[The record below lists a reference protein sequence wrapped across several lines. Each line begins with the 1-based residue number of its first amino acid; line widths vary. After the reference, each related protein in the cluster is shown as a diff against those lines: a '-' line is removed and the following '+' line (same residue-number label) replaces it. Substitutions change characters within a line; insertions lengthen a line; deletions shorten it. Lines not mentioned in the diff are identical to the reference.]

1 MTALTLTEKYKQIKA
16 AFAQAN
22 SDFDNAVQKSKSL
35 TNLISKYNGN
45 YVGGNFSVPQAHFY
59 KNDNGSIIEITIS
72 DDYKKQSFITTL
84 AHELGHATGK
94 FQAENT
100 YDAYQSAQSFS
111 DARRIGEGEAIFYE
125 FKVGNELHTKDN
137 PFKSKNQVSRW
148 RKIGKEAIKII
159 DDLHDEIQKV
169 IGKNTVVTRA
179 LAQKIGQ
186 FNYDMVLSGQENPFI
201 QLTYDEEDKM
211 DFIMNQTNFKNE
223 YKELMNID
231 FFGEVFYNS
240 YNGIPT
246 NDYKSYFQ
254 VKSLVNRY
262 HRHYNANANVHEK
275 VDDVLENKYTG
286 GSNLARNNDDYDL
299 LYGGKGND
307 KLKGNSGRDILLG
320 GADNDELRGE
330 AGDDI
335 LGGNAGNDI
344 LYGGIGNDK
353 LNGGKGK
360 DTYYILDHDTIIDS
374 DMSGRV
380 YFEKGF
386 NGKFIQAKSFTALST
401 NVWFSTDNKKQIYGE
416 ILATREGNHL
426 TLITGGH
433 SVVINDFFKLGKKDK
448 KSGTWR
454 GLDMVLENATPQTI
468 TQNDTPQKN
477 HTLFRYT
484 HDYINKL
491 PENATNAQHDTARFQ
506 AAVKHSGSDLDDM
519 LMNVQN
525 GSAVVHFNGGN
536 DWAYGG
542 YGYDWLFG
550 GLGNDILIGSAL
562 AALNGRPAP
571 YSQTGKE
578 ANVPTGLLDR
588 DYLVGGSGSDLIF
601 GVDGNDTIFTDED
614 GSQTGKKAGHLLP
627 EHKTLSAQRGDLAAG
642 GNGND
647 TIYGSQMRDLLSG
660 GAGTDV
666 IYGGAGR
673 DVLVGDGEFFPDIK
687 RGLNVKA
694 TEINDKN
701 NVTSNSNLFR
711 VQHLDFDPSKDK
723 ISDTKHAINQNAWD
737 FQINNKT
744 HQFSYESAVAI
755 RFKEHAVKVG
765 GMSDYLFGGT
775 GHDLLIG
782 QFGNDYLDGGDGSD
796 YLWGDDYLDKTIS
809 GHDTLKG
816 GKGNDVLY
824 GGLGDDLLF
833 AGSGSDKL
841 FGGKGK
847 DTYFFTNADLQAK
860 ETNIINDEDGLGAI
874 VIDGVHLHTITWQAD
889 PKSATHWTN
898 PEHGLDLRL
907 NGSNLNIT
915 SSKFAA
921 TITVQNFKN
930 NVFGLNLLPAKPST
944 RSAFY
949 DDEPAYETMQSHQY
963 SKHQQDENPIA
974 II

>member
-1 MTALTLTEKYKQIKA
+1 MTALNDKIYLIKY
-16 AFAQAN
+16 AFNFQKESSN
-22 SDFDNAVQKSKSL
+22 KDFDNAINKSTTL
-35 TNLISKYNGN
+35 RNLISQYNGN
-45 YVGGNFSVPQAHFY
+45 YLAGSLIKSEAFFSSKEVNKIA
-59 KNDNGSIIEITIS
+59 DEIVIS
-72 DDYKKQSFITTL
+72 PDFKGKQFIQTL
-84 AHELGHATGK
+84 SHELGHAIGQ
-94 FQAENT
+94 FQTFDIKPEH
-100 YDAYQSAQSFS
+100 QSAQSYS

-125 FKVGNELHTKDN
+125 FKVAHELYGKKFNQYLSDIWEKNKDTET
-137 PFKSKNQVSRW
+137 PKNLYSQ
-148 RKIGKEAIKII
+148 
-159 DDLHDEIQKV
+159 IQKI
-169 IGKNTVVTRA
+169 IGKNDTLTYE
-179 LAQKIGQ
+179 LAKKIGQ
-186 FNYDMVLSGQENPFI
+186 VNYDMSAGGQTDFPA
-201 QLTYDEEDKM
+201 LTYDELDKIY
-211 DFIMNQTNFKNE
+211 FILKKTNINKE
-223 YKELMNID
+223 YREVLGYGLQDKVTYFDNTSDSEKYRID
-231 FFGEVFYNS
+231 YIS
-240 YNGIPT
+240 YV
-246 NDYKSYFQ
+246 Q

-262 HRHYNANANVHEK
+262 HQHYNTNANVHEN
-275 VDDVLENKYTG
+275 VDDVLENKHTG
-286 GSNLARNNDDYDL
+286 GSNLARNNDDSDL

-320 GADNDELRGE
+320 GEGNDTLRGE
-330 AGDDI
+330 AGDDT
-335 LGGNAGNDI
+335 LGGNADNDT

-374 DMSGRV
+374 DMSGRIF
-380 YFEKGF
+380 FEKGF
-386 NGKFIQAKSFTALST
+386 NGKSIQAKSFIALYDTAWLS
-401 NVWFSTDNKKQIYGE
+401 VDDKKQFYGD
-416 ILATREGNHL
+416 ILATRSGNHL
-426 TLITGGH
+426 TLSTGSH
-433 SVVINDFFKLGKKDK
+433 SVVINDFFKTAKKDK
-448 KSGTWR
+448 NGTWT
-454 GLDMVLENATPQTI
+454 GLDITLENGIPNRDFI
-468 TQNDTPQKN
+468 TTNDTKKN

-491 PENATNAQHDTARFQ
+491 PEKATAEQHENARFQ

-519 LMNVQN
+519 LMSTQN
-525 GSAVVHFNGGN
+525 GSSVVYFNGGN
-536 DWAYGG
+536 DLAYGG

-550 GLGNDILIGSAL
+550 GLGNDVLIGSAL

-588 DYLVGGSGSDLIF
+588 DYLVGGAGSDLIF
-601 GVDGNDTIFTDED
+601 GVDGNDTIFTDEN
-614 GSQTGKKAGHLLP
+614 KANAGHWLP
-627 EHKTLSAQRGDLAAG
+627 EHKTESAKRGDLAAG
-642 GNGND
+642 GKGDD

-701 NVTSNSNLFR
+701 NVTSDSNLFR

-737 FQINNKT
+737 FQINDKT

-782 QFGNDYLDGGDGSD
+782 QFGNDYLEGGDGND

-809 GHDTLKG
+809 GSDTLHG

-824 GGLGDDLLF
+824 GGLGDDRLF

-847 DTYFFTNADLQAK
+847 DTYFFTNADLKMK

-889 PKSATHWTN
+889 PKNKTTHWTN
-898 PEHGLDLRL
+898 AEHGLDLRL

-930 NVFGLNLLPAKPST
+930 NVLGLNLLPAKPST

-949 DDEPAYETMQSHQY
+949 DDEPAYETTQSHQY
-963 SKHQQDENPIA
+963 SKYQQDENPIA

>member
-1 MTALTLTEKYKQIKA
+1 MAIPLTAQQIKDITQYVKKDQPNYAGMYQYIFDTYGSKMGDEQRYWFKEAAQINRYLNDVAKNPNATTISQSAYFIQQINLESLRIADKEAMTNGSKPLPNSHLSMNDRIKLITNTIAENVYKDIVKNNHIPDMSNQVNNDIKA
-16 AFAQAN
+16 AINMGGLDVSQWGGAFYFWDMKLPETN
-22 SDFDNAVQKSKSL
+22 NVKLGKYIVDNGKLDGFIEMTSISMAKTIDKFKLQGDGSTEAFFKAFETFSFGYSAGLNPLAKFSPS
-35 TNLISKYNGN
+35 TLISALLLPHSDQWVGLKLLYETLKRSTFMGEKIQKIKETIFEDFVD
-45 YVGGNFSVPQAHFY
+45 YVIDSHKFFGTPVTKTIINLFNNTFIGTQ
-59 KNDNGSIIEITIS
+59 KND
-72 DDYKKQSFITTL
+72 TL
-84 AHELGHATGK
+84 
-94 FQAENT
+94 
-100 YDAYQSAQSFS
+100 
-111 DARRIGEGEAIFYE
+111 
-125 FKVGNELHTKDN
+125 
-137 PFKSKNQVSRW
+137 KS
-148 RKIGKEAIKII
+148 G
-159 DDLHDEIQKV
+159 L
-169 IGKNTVVTRA
+169 
-179 LAQKIGQ
+179 L
-186 FNYDMVLSGQENPFI
+186 
-201 QLTYDEEDKM
+201 
-211 DFIMNQTNFKNE
+211 
-223 YKELMNID
+223 
-231 FFGEVFYNS
+231 FG
-240 YNGIPT
+240 
-246 NDYKSYFQ
+246 
-254 VKSLVNRY
+254 
-262 HRHYNANANVHEK
+262 
-275 VDDVLENKYTG
+275 
-286 GSNLARNNDDYDL
+286 
-299 LYGGKGND
+299 
-307 KLKGNSGRDILLG
+307 
-320 GADNDELRGE
+320 
-330 AGDDI
+330 AGDDKLFG
-335 LGGNAGNDI
+335 LGGNDTLIGGKDNDY
-344 LYGGIGNDK
+344 LV
-353 LNGGKGK
+353 GGKGK
-360 DTYYILDHDTIIDS
+360 DTYHILDHDTIIDS
-374 DMSGRV
+374 DMSGRIF
-380 YFEKGF
+380 FEKGF
-386 NGKFIQAKSFTALST
+386 NGKSIQAKSFIALSDT
-401 NVWFSTDNKKQIYGE
+401 SWLSVDDKKQFYGD
-416 ILATREGNHL
+416 ILATRSGNHL
-426 TLITGGH
+426 TLSTGSH
-433 SVVINDFFKLGKKDK
+433 SVVINDFFKTAKKDK
-448 KSGTWR
+448 NGTWT
-454 GLDMVLENATPQTI
+454 GLDITLENGIPNRDFI
-468 TQNDTPQKN
+468 TTNDTKKN

-491 PENATNAQHDTARFQ
+491 PEKATTEQHENARFQ

-519 LMNVQN
+519 LMSTQN
-525 GSAVVHFNGGN
+525 GSSVVYFNGGN
-536 DWAYGG
+536 DLAYGG

-550 GLGNDILIGSAL
+550 GVGNDMLIGSAL
-562 AALNGRPAP
+562 AALNGRPAA

-588 DYLVGGSGSDLIF
+588 DYLVGGAGSDLIF
-601 GVDGNDTIFTDED
+601 GVDGNDTIFTDEN
-614 GSQTGKKAGHLLP
+614 KANAGHWLP
-627 EHKTLSAQRGDLAAG
+627 EHKTESLKRGDLAAG
-642 GNGND
+642 GKGDD

-701 NVTSNSNLFR
+701 NVTSDSNLFR

-737 FQINNKT
+737 FQINDKT

-782 QFGNDYLDGGDGSD
+782 QLGNDYLEGGDGND

-809 GHDTLKG
+809 GSDTLHG

-824 GGLGDDLLF
+824 GGLGDDRLF

-847 DTYFFTNADLQAK
+847 DTYFFTNADLKMK

-889 PKSATHWTN
+889 PKNATHWTN

-930 NVFGLNLLPAKPST
+930 NVLGLNLLPAKPST

-949 DDEPAYETMQSHQY
+949 DDEPAYETTQSHQY
-963 SKHQQDENPIA
+963 SKYQQDENPIA

>member
-1 MTALTLTEKYKQIKA
+1 MIHDKKKLSAYGYTNTEIMEMEKSHTLIFLLNKYQGTIQKPIDKNYSGA
-16 AFAQAN
+16 YFDSSNNNIAMSN
-22 SDFDNAVQKSKSL
+22 DFKNA
-35 TNLISKYNGN
+35 
-45 YVGGNFSVPQAHFY
+45 
-59 KNDNGSIIEITIS
+59 TI
-72 DDYKKQSFITTL
+72 L
-84 AHELGHATGK
+84 AHELGHAVGK
-94 FQAENT
+94 
-100 YDAYQSAQSFS
+100 YQTNSSYKTAQEYSN
-111 DARRIGEGEAIFYE
+111 ARVRGEGEAIYYE
-125 FKVGNELHTKDN
+125 YLVGKELNSAYQKKAGIWKDN
-137 PFKSKNQVSRW
+137 AISGTSEDFSIKIQNIINEHIDYMNGNKVIISEELFN
-148 RKIGKEAIKII
+148 KIGKLNADMIPSGQKS
-159 DDLHDEIQKV
+159 QKV
-169 IGKNTVVTRA
+169 
-179 LAQKIGQ
+179 
-186 FNYDMVLSGQENPFI
+186 
-201 QLTYDEEDKM
+201 QLTYDESNKAWFLAVKTDFNQDYHEIFGVNLIEYTDKGEVLGNPIRMKSLTNKSNRHFNAETEDLSSTH
-211 DFIMNQTNFKNE
+211 DI
-223 YKELMNID
+223 LMN
-231 FFGEVFYNS
+231 
-240 YNGIPT
+240 
-246 NDYKSYFQ
+246 
-254 VKSLVNRY
+254 
-262 HRHYNANANVHEK
+262 HRS
-275 VDDVLENKYTG
+275 G
-286 GSNLARNNDDYDL
+286 GSALVQKYNDYDL

-307 KLKGNSGRDILLG
+307 KLKGNSGKDILLG
-320 GADNDELRGE
+320 GEGNDTLRGE

-335 LGGNAGNDI
+335 LGGNADNDT

-401 NVWFSTDNKKQIYGE
+401 NVWLSTDNKKQIYGE

-426 TLITGGH
+426 TLITGNH

-491 PENATNAQHDTARFQ
+491 PEKATSAQHDAARFQ

-542 YGYDWLFG
+542 FGYDWLFG
-550 GLGNDILIGSAL
+550 GLGNDMLIGSAL
-562 AALNGRPAP
+562 VALKGRPEI
-571 YSQTGKE
+571 YGNGSSGKE
-578 ANVPTGLLDR
+578 KYVPSDLLDR
-588 DYLVGGSGSDLIF
+588 DYLVGGAGSDLIF

-614 GSQTGKKAGHLLP
+614 GSQTGTKAGHLLP
-627 EHKTLSAQRGDLAAG
+627 EHKTISTQRGDLAAG

-666 IYGGAGR
+666 IHGGAGR

-687 RGLNVKA
+687 RGLSVAA
-694 TEINDKN
+694 TEINDKGN
-701 NVTSNSNLFR
+701 TSPSTISR

-723 ISDTKHAINQNAWD
+723 ITDAKHANNQNAWD

-889 PKSATHWTN
+889 PKNATHWTN

-921 TITVQNFKN
+921 TITVQNFKSN
-930 NVFGLNLLPAKPST
+930 ILGLSLLPAKPST

-949 DDEPAYETMQSHQY
+949 DDEPAYETTQLNQY
-963 SKHQQDENPIA
+963 NKYQQDENPIA